1 MSLLVGNAAEQRML
15 ELILNVVPQ
24 EGLRLKLFRNDRVP
38 ADDDT
43 EGDYVELLGHGYA
56 PIDLDEGDWSFT
68 LGNPTVALQPQRI
81 FSLTPGAPVTVYGYF
96 VVWWPS
102 GKLAWAERLGT
113 PQPVETLDVDIKV
126 TPRFTMNKAA

>member
-1 MSLLVGNAAEQRML
+1 MSLLVGNAAERRML

-38 ADDDT
+38 VDEDT

-56 PIDLDEGDWSFT
+56 PIDLDEGAWSFT
-68 LGNPTVALQPQRI
+68 PGNPTVALQPQRV
-81 FSLTPGAPVTVYGYF
+81 FPLTPGAPVTVYGYF

-113 PQPVETLDVDIKV
+113 PQPVEALDVDVKV
-126 TPRFTMNKAA
+126 TPRFTMNTAA